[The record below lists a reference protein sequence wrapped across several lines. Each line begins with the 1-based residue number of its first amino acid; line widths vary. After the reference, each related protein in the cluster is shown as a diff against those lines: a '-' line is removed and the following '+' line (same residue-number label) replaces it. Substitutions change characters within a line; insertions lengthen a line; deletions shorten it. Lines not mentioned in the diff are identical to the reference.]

1 MITTFIWHAFHTV
14 ETERSHQSQLGEQ
27 NDIESDSRDGNREQ
41 QKLKTKPHQEGHLKS
56 DSGPR
61 SMTEEPH
68 IRRRKKK
75 VTMET
80 PPEDDEESDTNT
92 PPPTEGNGGQ
102 NTEGSDSG
110 TKNNNEPTVDVT
122 AGVLGTGI
130 TIKNVLKGPSA
141 VVLVILIL
149 LVTLAVAI
157 FFIVRE
163 LKK

>member
-1 MITTFIWHAFHTV
+1 MITTTFIWHVIHTV
-14 ETERSHQSQLGEQ
+14 ETDQSQPEEQ
-27 NDIESDSRDGNREQ
+27 YDDEPDSRDEKKQ
-41 QKLKTKPHQEGHLKS
+41 PKTKPHQAGQLKS
-56 DSGPR
+56 DSGPH
-61 SMTEEPH
+61 SLTEEPH
-68 IRRRKKK
+68 IRRRKK
-75 VTMET
+75 
-80 PPEDDEESDTNT
+80 EDDEESDTNT
-92 PPPTEGNGGQ
+92 PPPAEGNGGQ
-102 NTEGSDSG
+102 STKGSDSG

-122 AGVLGTGI
+122 AGLLGTGI